1 MPALLLQSA
10 HRETLARANGFPGG
24 RLPPPTPRSYHGGM
38 SGTPRPV
45 SWPQSPIAFHL
56 PVYLESAELAGPG
69 LGPQRCKTA
78 EGAPGLRTSSR
89 LPLCPL
95 FP

>member
-10 HRETLARANGFPGG
+10 QRETLAGANGFPGG
-24 RLPPPTPRSYHGGM
+24 RLPRPHNCHGGV
-38 SGTPRPV
+38 SGTPQPV
-45 SWPQSPIAFHL
+45 SWPQSLIAFHL

-78 EGAPGLRTSSR
+78 EGVPGLRTSSR

-95 FP
+95 LP